1 MNQQQLEK
9 MIDKMMNIIKPK
21 GVSFMEYKLDP
32 LDIHGDEYY
41 MGIMYVVPDDSE
53 LLLSNNRGTSELYRQ
68 RWNRAIHNTIKNYF
82 DVDVIINISG
92 VRSETYYQ
100 IMKNF

>member
-9 MIDKMMNIIKPK
+9 MIDKMMNIIKPN

-41 MGIMYVVPDDSE
+41 MGIMYVVPDDSK

-68 RWNRAIHNTIKNYF
+68 RWNREIHNTIKNYF
-82 DVDVIINISG
+82 DVDVIINNSG

-100 IMKNF
+100 KMKNL